1 MYDKFIDIFKKRN
14 TNILPLD
21 GTIVDEATSLFKD
34 EYDIAV
40 SLERTDE
47 GIIIH
52 WKNCKDGAESTSP
65 LSDYDD
71 MLTDFMDSI
80 MEAEEEN
87 GVERYVYRDNYIH
100 KFPNGSFAAYTMNS
114 DGDIDETP
122 CSSMEYAMKVIDDHL
137 KLNSEIEEE

>member
-1 MYDKFIDIFKKRN
+1 MYDKFIDIFEKRN

-21 GTIVDEATSLFKD
+21 GTIVDEETSLFKD

-52 WKNCKDGAESTSP
+52 WKNCEDGAESTSP

-122 CSSMEYAMKVIDDHL
+122 CSSMERAMKVIDDHL
-137 KLNSEIEEE
+137 LNSEIEEE